1 LALVTADSETA
12 TMQPKPGTAEPQP
25 EQPMTSEQLK
35 PLPCPFCG
43 KSAAAYAHDEECYFK
58 VLERIKQAPQ
68 GDISSMAELIPAWNR
83 RGLFAAHEQERD
95 DD

>member
-1 LALVTADSETA
+1 
-12 TMQPKPGTAEPQP
+12 
-25 EQPMTSEQLK
+25 MTSEQLK

-83 RGLFAAHEQERD
+83 RSTGATHEQ
-95 DD
+95 